1 MTRPSQ
7 KLSERIRGELP
18 EMERIVQR
26 TLQAWPRAQKGSR
39 GHEVYL
45 DSVALNLQAF
55 YTGIERLFELIA
67 RQVDYTLPLG
77 ETWHRDLLKQMGKDM
92 PGIRPAVIDHQ
103 SIFDLDDFRRF
114 RHLVQ
119 NIYTFNLVPGKMES
133 LIQILPKLWANLQA
147 ELLAFAE
154 FLDFLHRSSKND
166 RRK

>member
-7 KLSERIRGELP
+7 QLSERIRDELP
-18 EMERIVQR
+18 ETERIIQR
-26 TLQAWPRAQKGSR
+26 ALRAWPKAQKGSR
-39 GHEVYL
+39 GREVYL

-67 RQVDYTLPLG
+67 RQVDHILPPG
-77 ETWHRDLLKQMGKDM
+77 ETCHRDLLKQMGKDM
-92 PGIRPAVIDHQ
+92 PGIRPAVIDPQ
-103 SIFDLDDFRRF
+103 SAFDLDDFRRF

-133 LIQILPKLWANLQA
+133 LIQTLPNLWAKLRA

-154 FLDFLHRSSKND
+154 FLDDLHRASKRN
-166 RRK
+166 RQK